1 MSQVSIAASR
11 KDQSVAAPRHLGI
24 ALLVIAFAQL
34 MVVLDTTIVNVALP
48 SIQHA
53 LRFNSTDL
61 EWVINGYSLAFGG
74 LLLLGGRAGDLFGR
88 RRMFVAGVLLFA
100 AGSLSGGLATASW
113 WLIASRV
120 VQGAGGAIVAPTA
133 LSLIAD
139 TFNEGAARTRAL
151 GIYAGAAGGGGAVGL
166 ILGGV
171 ITNYVSWRWV
181 LFVNVPI
188 ALLLAVAAPRVL
200 AASDGRSGRLDLPG
214 AITVTGGM
222 TLLVYGLSRVAIH
235 SWSDSLTIQTIGAG
249 VAMLALFLIVEMRSQ
264 QPLMPLRLF
273 ANRNRSGA
281 FALRMVAG
289 SGTFAVLF
297 FLTQIAQNVLGYSP
311 LKAGF
316 AFLPLGIGV
325 VITAQVTSRII
336 GRIGPRVPIM
346 VGALA
351 IAGGLLWLSQITDH
365 ATYLSDMLGPL
376 VVLSVGFGLVF
387 FPTTLVAVSGAARNE
402 SGLASAVLNVSQQL
416 GGSIGLAVL
425 GTVAA
430 SVTKNQLLDV
440 RPTHE
445 LVNHAVTAGFTTAFG
460 IGTMIALA
468 GFVLAALVIRVRA
481 PRAAEV
487 ALPEAA

>member
-1 MSQVSIAASR
+1 M
-11 KDQSVAAPRHLGI
+11 
-24 ALLVIAFAQL
+24 IAFAQL
-34 MVVLDTTIVNVALP
+34 MVVLDGTIVNVALP

-53 LRFNSTDL
+53 LQFSTTDL
-61 EWVINGYSLAFGG
+61 EWVVNAYSLAFGG

-88 RRMFVAGVLLFA
+88 RRMFIVGVLLFA
-100 AGSLSGGLATASW
+100 TGSLAGGLATTST

-139 TFNEGAARTRAL
+139 TFKEGAARTRAL
-151 GIYAGAAGGGGAVGL
+151 GVYAGAAGSGGAVGL
-166 ILGGV
+166 ILGGL

-200 AASDGRSGRLDLPG
+200 AASEARTGRLDLPG
-214 AITVTGGM
+214 AVAVTAAM
-222 TLLVYGLSRVAIH
+222 TLIVYGLSRAATH
-235 SWSDSLTIQTIGAG
+235 DWSDSLTVASLGAG
-249 VAMLALFLIVEMRSQ
+249 AALLVLFLAIELRSK
-264 QPLMPLRLF
+264 QPLMPLTLF

-281 FALRMVAG
+281 YALRMLAG
-289 SGTFAVLF
+289 SMTIAVLF
-297 FLTQIAQNVLGYSP
+297 FLSQIVQNVLGYSP

-316 AFLPLGIGV
+316 AFLPLGVGV

-336 GRIGPRVPIM
+336 GRIGPRLPITI
-346 VGALA
+346 GALA
-351 IAGGLLWLSQITDH
+351 VAGGLAWLSRISDH
-365 ATYLSDMLGPL
+365 ATYLSDIFGPL
-376 VVLSVGFGLVF
+376 IILSVGLGLIF
-387 FPTTLVAVSGAARNE
+387 LPTTLVAVAGASRHE

-430 SVTKNQLLDV
+430 GVTKSHLVNI

-445 LVNHAVTAGFTTAFG
+445 VVSQAVISGFTTAFE
-460 IGTMIALA
+460 IGVFLALA
-468 GFVLAALVIRVRA
+468 GFVVALVVIRGRSRRSAVRSLA
-481 PRAAEV
+481 
-487 ALPEAA
+487 EAA